1 MNRGLLTILLLTASA
16 NLRAE
21 VRDVAELF
29 PETTLAYA
37 EVRSP
42 AAIAET
48 LAALVQG
55 TPLADS
61 LKAVHDRRDA
71 LREPGLFAGQSNLGI
86 ALLVASPEFQLELKR
101 FHGAGIGL
109 CGFTKAHE
117 PLLAGAVLTGDSYA
131 TGLLIRGYLASDVSI
146 RRIDTVEG
154 VAIFQQRGTPP
165 IVMDQEG
172 KPVPYENPKPTEG
185 PLEATYAYTPGLFAF
200 GSNKAA
206 VVELLTRFRK
216 PSANN
221 LAKSSGFPVER
232 NAGIGFFVRP
242 PELVADLDKA
252 RKAKREFVDGNLLG
266 YAKFVLNARAVPQ
279 IHGSLCIRPDGIEL
293 TINGAIHPTERSVLL
308 DVLDAASPSPTF
320 PNLTKPSA
328 LTASLAMP
336 LTDKRVTATMA
347 IADAIAKA
355 RGEVG
360 KLPSDWVAE
369 AEKSGLPI
377 RTKLLPGL
385 RQIALV
391 VPPKQ
396 EIPVG
401 AMALPTLVLNLN
413 DESSGADWEAALP
426 KWLQLLDAAKIAPTV
441 SSEMIVGTKVFSTQT
456 SLGAVHFARNGTTL
470 AIGMDRKWVANCVQP
485 NPTKTLV
492 TTPGSQT
499 PATTTENASI
509 VAVMTPAGIARGESL
524 GKVRLQKLVIIE
536 PDSAMPPVGMNLSAW
551 TDKELA
557 VWDAVPPIAL
567 KFTKAK
573 TQFMIQSRLDWGAG
587 GFGPMIVKTLPWFE
601 KYWAQHNSSYPM
613 RQGIDDLR
621 SLDR

>member
-55 TPLADS
+55 TPFADT

-71 LREPGLFAGQSNLGI
+71 LREPGLFAGQSHLGI
-86 ALLVASPEFQLELKR
+86 ASLVASPEFQLELKR

-109 CGFTKAHE
+109 CGFTKTHE
-117 PLLAGAVLTGDSYA
+117 PILAGAVLTGDSHA
-131 TGLLIRGYLASDVSI
+131 TGLLIRGFLASDTSI

-154 VAIFQQRGTPP
+154 VAIFQQRGVPP
-165 IVMDQEG
+165 ITTDQEG
-172 KPVPYENPKPTEG
+172 KPIPYENPKPTEG
-185 PLEATYAYTPGLFAF
+185 PLEATFAYTPGLFAF
-200 GSNKAA
+200 GSSKAA

-216 PSANN
+216 PVANN
-221 LAKSSGFPVER
+221 LAKSDGFPVER

-242 PELVADLDKA
+242 PELVASLDKA
-252 RKAKREFVDGNLLG
+252 RKAKREYVDGNLLG

-279 IHGSLCIRPDGIEL
+279 IHGSFRIRPDGVSL
-293 TINGAIHPTERSVLL
+293 TVNGAIHPTERSLLL
-308 DVLDAASPSPTF
+308 DFLDAASPSPPF

-328 LTASLAMP
+328 LTVGVAMP
-336 LTDKRVTATMA
+336 PTDKRVTATVA

-385 RQIALV
+385 RQITLV

-396 EIPVG
+396 EIPAG
-401 AMALPTLVLNLN
+401 AMALPLLVLNLN
-413 DESSGADWEAALP
+413 DETSGTEWEAALP

-456 SLGAVHFARNGTTL
+456 SLGAVHFARYGTTL

-485 NPTKTLV
+485 IPTKTL
-492 TTPGSQT
+492 
-499 PATTTENASI
+499 AAITENASI
-509 VAVMTPAGIARGESL
+509 VAVVTPSGLARGESL
-524 GKVRLQKLVIIE
+524 GNVRLQKRVIVE
-536 PDSAMPPVGMNLSAW
+536 PDSATPPVGMNLSAW

-567 KFTKAK
+567 KFTKGK
-573 TQFMIQSRLDWGAG
+573 TQFTIQSRLDWGAG
-587 GFGPMIVKTLPWFE
+587 GFGPLVVKTLPWFE

-613 RQGIDDLR
+613 RPGIDDLR
-621 SLDR
+621 NLDR